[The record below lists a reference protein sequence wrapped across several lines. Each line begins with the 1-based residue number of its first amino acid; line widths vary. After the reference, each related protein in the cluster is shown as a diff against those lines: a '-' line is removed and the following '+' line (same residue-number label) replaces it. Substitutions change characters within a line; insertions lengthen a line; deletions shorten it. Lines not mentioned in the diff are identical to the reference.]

1 MGKIKPGNERL
12 NMQTYKT
19 RRAGFTLI
27 EIMIVVAIIGLL
39 AAIAIPNL
47 LRAQKTAKRQA
58 CINNL
63 KAIQGVKVQWA
74 LESKKGDNDTPSDAD
89 LFGPDK
95 YIAKKPECPAGGTYD
110 LKPVGQNPTCSVP
123 EHTLE

>member
-1 MGKIKPGNERL
+1 
-12 NMQTYKT
+12 MQTN
-19 RRAGFTLI
+19 RSRSAGFTLI

-39 AAIAIPNL
+39 AAVAIPNL
-47 LRAQKTAKRQA
+47 VRAQKTAKRQA

-74 LESKKGDNDTPSDAD
+74 LEMKKADTDAPSDAE

-95 YIAKKPECPAGGTYD
+95 YIAKKPECPAGGSYS
-110 LKPVGQNPTCSVP
+110 LNPVGQNPTCTIP
-123 EHTLE
+123 EHTAE